1 MLWREQKRR
10 KRKKKKKEKEEKE
23 EGEVD
28 EKKKKEK
35 EIKTTLFHD
44 HFSLMRIVLFSANES
59 ELWSLPHLIP
69 LNLDKIMQKVLF
81 SGVF

>member
-1 MLWREQKRR
+1 MAWTEEKEEEEEQ
-10 KRKKKKKEKEEKE
+10 EEKE

-28 EKKKKEK
+28 EMKKKKK

-59 ELWSLPHLIP
+59 ELWSLPHLIS
-69 LNLDKIMQKVLF
+69 LNLEERMQKALF
-81 SGVF
+81 SGLF